1 MKDAT
6 YQPRYYSDATVAVD
20 AALGRIASDLTLL
33 RQRPMDAEQA
43 AWLGRLIAEAEQD
56 IAARA
61 PRRRRR
67 AA

>member
-6 YQPRYYSDATVAVD
+6 YAPRYYSDATVAVD

-33 RQRPMDAEQA
+33 RQRPMDREQV
-43 AWLGRLIAEAEQD
+43 AWLGRLLEEAESDMVQ
-56 IAARA
+56 RT
-61 PRRRRR
+61 RRRRK